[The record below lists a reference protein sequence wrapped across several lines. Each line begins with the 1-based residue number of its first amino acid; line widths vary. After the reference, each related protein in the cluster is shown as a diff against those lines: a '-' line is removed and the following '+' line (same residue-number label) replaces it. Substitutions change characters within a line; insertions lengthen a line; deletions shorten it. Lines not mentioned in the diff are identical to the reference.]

1 MPHTNII
8 PENES
13 QIFNKLTAIRFKLSS
28 MKKDRSQYLNSKD
41 VLSIYTDVRS
51 LVKELNHIRDGT
63 ADRVPNRVD
72 QVVDDIF
79 QLLSLF
85 FITVGL
91 TKSAPATYASLSTVQ
106 RLLEHLNESRVYT
119 HHDLKPIK
127 ERLSEIKEIIDENK
141 TPIEDDEDS
150 LLKRKLKECQL
161 EYMEVEN
168 KVEDVDPSLSSLL
181 EELITTRRKLLSIA
195 ARPDFKSEELIPLK
209 TSLEELGKH
218 RDLNG
223 KFTSIETD
231 KVEENGQSVLNGL
244 YDDCNILVKDLE
256 AHKFEL
262 DDNLK
267 PIYDRLINLKTT
279 LEDLLVTRR
288 WTLRETDLYTYQ
300 KNLQEL
306 DDLRI
311 DGKFPTKDESK
322 TNKGQSILLYLLRR
336 CYAIIYK
343 LLESSEPVSEA
354 LQPIHNQLSTVRR
367 CLLEVKRMGGINS
380 ARELYPYQM
389 KLASLD
395 NLRQDGKFIVDDQI
409 PEGQGTLNALLAE
422 CYDICQEMKVEAE
435 DKELE
440 TGENSDDLEEDVDDD
455 DATNLYDHDEGDGE
469 GEGEGDD
476 DDGEGEG
483 DDFDDV
489 EDYEDETDYAP
500 SYAPS
505 IAGSDVAA

>member
-1 MPHTNII
+1 MPHTNEI
-8 PENES
+8 PNNE
-13 QIFNKLTAIRFKLSS
+13 QDIFNQLTEIRTRLSIL
-28 MKKDRSQYLNSKD
+28 KKDRSQYLNSKD
-41 VLSIYTDVRS
+41 VLSIYTNVLT
-51 LVKELNHIRDGT
+51 LVKNLNNIRHQVE
-63 ADRVPNRVD
+63 DRISNRVD
-72 QVVDDIF
+72 QVVDDVF

-91 TKSAPATYASLSTVQ
+91 SKTAPATYASLSTVQ

-127 ERLSEIKEIIDENK
+127 ERLSEIEEIIEENK
-141 TPIEDDEDS
+141 NPVDEEEDF

-161 EYMEVEN
+161 EYNEVEN
-168 KVEDVDPSLSSLL
+168 KVEDVDNSLNSLL

-195 ARPDFKSEELIPLK
+195 ARPDFKTQELTPLK
-209 TSLEELGKH
+209 LKLQELGKH

-223 KFTSIETD
+223 KFTSLETG
-231 KVEENGQSVLNGL
+231 KFEENGQSVLNGL
-244 YDDCNILVKDLE
+244 YDDCNILIKDLE

-306 DDLRI
+306 DDLRV

-322 TNKGQSILLYLLRR
+322 SNKGQSILLYLLRR

-367 CLLEVKRMGGINS
+367 CLMEVRRMGGINS

-395 NLRQDGKFIVDDQI
+395 NMREDGKFIVDGQI

-435 DKELE
+435 ENE
-440 TGENSDDLEEDVDDD
+440 TEEQGVSDDVDDG
-455 DATNLYDHDEGDGE
+455 TNLYDHDDEEEE
-469 GEGEGDD
+469 GEEGELEGDD
-476 DDGEGEG
+476 CDALDDYN
-483 DDFDDV
+483 
-489 EDYEDETDYAP
+489 EDDETDYQP

-505 IAGSDVAA
+505 IAGSEDQIPA

>member
-1 MPHTNII
+1 MPHTNEI
-8 PENES
+8 PQHENNVFS
-13 QIFNKLTAIRFKLSS
+13 KLTEIRSKLSS

-41 VLSIYTDVRS
+41 VLKIYNDVL
-51 LVKELNHIRDGT
+51 LVVKNLNQIREQFPNEHL
-63 ADRVPNRVD
+63 PNRVD
-72 QVVDDIF
+72 QVLDDVF

-127 ERLSEIKEIIDENK
+127 ERLDEISNIINENK
-141 TPIEDDEDS
+141 VEEEEDF
-150 LLKRKLKECQL
+150 LLKHKLKECFL
-161 EYMEVEN
+161 EYNEVEN
-168 KVEDVDPSLSSLL
+168 KVEDVDDSLSSIL
-181 EELITTRRKLLSIA
+181 EELISTRRKLLSVA
-195 ARPDFKSEELIPLK
+195 ARPDFKTEELIPLK
-209 TSLEELGKH
+209 QNLIDLGKH
-218 RDLNG
+218 RDSNG
-223 KFTSIETD
+223 KFKSLETD
-231 KVEENGQSVLNGL
+231 KFEENGQSVLNGL
-244 YDDCNILVKDLE
+244 FDDCTVLIKDLE
-256 AHKFEL
+256 AHRFEL

-267 PIYDRLINLKTT
+267 PIYDRLVNLKTT

-311 DGKFPTKDESK
+311 DGKFPTSDDSK
-322 TNKGQSILLYLLRR
+322 SHKGQSVLLYLLRR

-354 LQPIHNQLSTVRR
+354 LTPIHNQLSTVRR

-395 NLRQDGKFIVDDQI
+395 NLREDGKFIVDGQI

-422 CYDICQEMKVEAE
+422 CYDIAQEMKIEAE
-435 DKELE
+435 DNDESK
-440 TGENSDDLEEDVDDD
+440 SEEDEEIDQDGNLYENDQDDD
-455 DATNLYDHDEGDGE
+455 ENLDDGLDDEDY
-469 GEGEGDD
+469 DD
-476 DDGEGEG
+476 DEL
-483 DDFDDV
+483 
-489 EDYEDETDYAP
+489 TDYQP

>member
-1 MPHTNII
+1 MPHTNEI
-8 PENES
+8 PEKEATTFNE
-13 QIFNKLTAIRFKLSS
+13 LTDIRARLSS

-41 VLSIYTDVRS
+41 VLSIYSTVLS
-51 LVKELNHIRDGT
+51 LVKQLNTIRSTDKER
-63 ADRVPNRVD
+63 ALPNRVD
-72 QVVDDIF
+72 QVLDDVF

-91 TKSAPATYASLSTVQ
+91 SKSAPATYASLSTVQ

-127 ERLSEIKEIIDENK
+127 ERLVEIEEIIAENK
-141 TPIEDDEDS
+141 APVEEEEDF
-150 LLKRKLKECQL
+150 LLKRKLQECL
-161 EYMEVEN
+161 IDYYEVEN
-168 KVEDVDPSLSSLL
+168 KVEDVDDSLTTLL

-195 ARPDFKSEELIPLK
+195 ARPDFKTQELTPLK
-209 TSLEELGKH
+209 IKLEELGKH

-223 KFTSIETD
+223 KFTSLETD

-267 PIYDRLINLKTT
+267 PIYDRLITLKTT

-367 CLLEVKRMGGINS
+367 CLLEVRRMGGINS
-380 ARELYPYQM
+380 PRELYPYQM

-395 NLRQDGKFIVDDQI
+395 NLREDGKFIVDGQI

-422 CYDICQEMKVEAE
+422 CYDICQEMKIEAE
-435 DKELE
+435 EKEIDE
-440 TGENSDDLEEDVDDD
+440 HGTSDDVDDT
-455 DATNLYDHDEGDGE
+455 TNLYDHE
-469 GEGEGDD
+469 DD
-476 DDGEGEG
+476 DDEEMG
-483 DDFDDV
+483 DDADDNDV
-489 EDYEDETDYAP
+489 LDDYNEDDETDFQP

-505 IAGSDVAA
+505 IAGSDVAV

>member
-1 MPHTNII
+1 MPHTNEI
-8 PENES
+8 PPSEA
-13 QIFNKLTAIRFKLSS
+13 QIFNDLTNIRSHLST

-41 VLSIYTDVRS
+41 VLSTYNNVLSI
-51 LVKELNHIRDGT
+51 VKKLNNIRGEEEHKF
-63 ADRVPNRVD
+63 PNRVD
-72 QVVDDIF
+72 QVLDDVF

-127 ERLSEIKEIIDENK
+127 ERLEEIQEIIDENK
-141 TPIEDDEDS
+141 TPVEEEEDF
-150 LLKRKLKECQL
+150 LLKRKLKDCQL
-161 EYMEVEN
+161 EYQEVEG
-168 KVEDVDPSLSSLL
+168 KVEDVGSSLNSLL

-195 ARPDFKSEELIPLK
+195 ARPDFKTEELQPLRAK
-209 TSLEELGKH
+209 LHELGKH

-223 KFTSIETD
+223 KFTSLETD
-231 KVEENGQSVLNGL
+231 QVEENGQSVLNGL
-244 YDDCNILVKDLE
+244 FDDCFLLIKDLE

-267 PIYDRLINLKTT
+267 PIYDRLISLKTT

-306 DDLRI
+306 DDLRV
-311 DGKFPTKDESK
+311 DGKFPTKDQAK
-322 TNKGQSILLYLLRR
+322 TNKGQSVLLYLLRR

-380 ARELYPYQM
+380 SRELYPYQM

-395 NLRQDGKFIVDDQI
+395 NLREDGKFIVDGQI

-422 CYDICQEMKVEAE
+422 CYDICQEMRVEAE
-435 DKELE
+435 DREYE
-440 TGENSDDLEEDVDDD
+440 QGGTASDDADD
-455 DATNLYDHDEGDGE
+455 TNLYDHDEDEEVE
-469 GEGEGDD
+469 GEEDVL
-476 DDGEGEG
+476 
-483 DDFDDV
+483 DDV
-489 EDYEDETDYAP
+489 EDYEDEETDLP

-505 IAGSDVAA
+505 IAAED